1 MCRGIFRHLR
11 ILERFEIKGWQD
23 DECLSMYI
31 ITTIPHGKCLE
42 RYLRTCC
49 FYIRNLTGLLRSFV
63 QFLIRQQLVRK
74 YHTPAL
80 SMKTV
85 FSMYYIVTSLVCI
98 LTKQHGVRSGKYG
111 MKTSGNMISET
122 LNFKM
127 YLDALALTNLCLW
140 CKFQSRLLFIISLL
154 LKNLLTALT
163 NEWSFG

>member
-1 MCRGIFRHLR
+1 MCRGIFWHFR

-80 SMKTV
+80 SMKCSLCITLLPVLYV
-85 FSMYYIVTSLVCI
+85 FW
-98 LTKQHGVRSGKYG
+98 RN
-111 MKTSGNMISET
+111 NMVSAVENTAWKPLET
-122 LNFKM
+122 RF
-127 YLDALALTNLCLW
+127 LW
-140 CKFQSRLLFIISLL
+140 KRDFRDSKFQNLPRCLGPNKLVPLMQVPKPPIIHYQPA
-154 LKNLLTALT
+154 T
-163 NEWSFG
+163 